1 MRMEWTPDADWLLK
15 LMTKRGLVPLATNGI
30 STRHAIEARAV
41 RHGMR
46 RVTALT
52 VYRALSLDGN
62 RNPDVVPAIR
72 K

>member
-1 MRMEWTPDADWLLK
+1 MTWTPEADRLLK
-15 LMTKRGLVPLATNGI
+15 LMTKPGLVPLATNGI
-30 STRHAIEARAV
+30 STRSLIEARAI

-52 VYRALSLDGN
+52 VYRALGLDGN